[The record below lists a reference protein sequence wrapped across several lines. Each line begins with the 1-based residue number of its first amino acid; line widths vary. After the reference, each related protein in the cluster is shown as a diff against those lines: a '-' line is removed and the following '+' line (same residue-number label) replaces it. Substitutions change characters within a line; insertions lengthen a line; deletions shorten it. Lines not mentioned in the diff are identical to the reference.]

1 MGLLRFSQ
9 CLLLGRACMLS
20 AFDLEICA
28 LLMLDLEESLKNFS
42 FHILKFISAQQPYH
56 PELLR

>member
-1 MGLLRFSQ
+1 
-9 CLLLGRACMLS
+9 MLS

-28 LLMLDLEESLKNFS
+28 LLMLDLEESVKNFS